1 MGLKIRLY
9 NIVSSNSYTVRYKSG
24 TSAWPEYDNATF
36 TLYNTGLTASTIE
49 IDNLMFDTQYW
60 FKIIDE
66 TSNRYIIK
74 NINTHSSV
82 AFPCY
87 DLVPIPTS
95 TPVTPTSTPVP
106 PTSTPVPPTST
117 PVPPT
122 STPVPPTSTPVTP
135 TSTPVTPTSTPVTP
149 TSTPVTPTSTPVT
162 PTSTPVT
169 PTSTPLPPTP
179 TINPPDCTCW
189 SFENTGIGVAN
200 VSYDDCNSGPSSIN
214 IDFGSTIYKCVTY
227 GTTPVQNSG
236 TIDMTPSLVP
246 CVNQSD
252 CEPTPTSTPSS

>member
-95 TPVTPTSTPVP
+95 TPV
-106 PTSTPVPPTST
+106 
-117 PVPPT
+117 
-122 STPVPPTSTPVTP
+122 PPTSTPVTP
-135 TSTPVTPTSTPVTP
+135 TSTPV
-149 TSTPVTPTSTPVT
+149 
-162 PTSTPVT
+162 
-169 PTSTPLPPTP
+169 PPTP

>member
-95 TPVTPTSTPVP
+95 TPV
-106 PTSTPVPPTST
+106 
-117 PVPPT
+117 PPT

-135 TSTPVTPTSTPVTP
+135 TSTPVTPTSTPV
-149 TSTPVTPTSTPVT
+149 
-162 PTSTPVT
+162 
-169 PTSTPLPPTP
+169 PPTP

-200 VSYDDCNSGPSSIN
+200 VSYDDCNSGLSSIN
-214 IDFGSTIYKCVTY
+214 IDFGSTIHKCVTY
-227 GTTPVQNSG
+227 GTDPTENSG
-236 TIDMTPSLVP
+236 TVNMVPSLIP
-246 CVNQSD
+246 CDNQSD
-252 CEPTPTSTPSS
+252 CEPTITPTSTPSS